1 MTKNDT
7 SACYMLNG
15 CNWELTLACTLRC
28 MHCGS
33 QAGRARDN
41 ELSLDEC
48 LAVADQLVA
57 LGCKEC
63 TMIGGEV
70 FLYRGWQELSAYLT
84 DKGIRVNIVS
94 NGYSMGMA
102 EIEQIHQAGLVNV
115 GLSVDGME
123 AHHNMI
129 RGRSDAFRRLETA
142 FDLLNSEG
150 IEVGAMT
157 SLMQFNCADLPELYE
172 FLLDHGVQ
180 VWQLQLVSPMGNM
193 AGKSDFITRPDQ
205 VRKVIQFIRDAN
217 KDRRMV
223 VIAADSIGYFDENEA
238 YIRGRSSLIN
248 CWGGCS
254 AGISGLFIDSVG
266 NVKGCG
272 ALYADGFIE
281 GNVRLRPLA
290 DIWNDEHAFAYNR
303 QFSTDLLSGGCA
315 GCDVGHVCRGG
326 CRSSNFFTSWTLYE
340 SAFCCRSRG

>member
-1 MTKNDT
+1 MKEGDT
-7 SACYMLNG
+7 SPCYTLNG

-33 QAGRARDN
+33 RAGRPRQN
-41 ELSLDEC
+41 ELSLGEC
-48 LAVADQLVA
+48 LGVADQLSD
-57 LGCKEC
+57 LGCREC

-70 FLYRGWQELSAYLT
+70 FLYRGWQELAAYLA

-94 NGYSMGMA
+94 NGYILGRA
-102 EIEQIHQAGLVNV
+102 EIEQIRQAGLVNV
-115 GLSVDGME
+115 GLSIDGM
-123 AHHNMI
+123 APSHNRI
-129 RGRSDAFRRLETA
+129 RGKSDAFERIEKSL
-142 FDLLNSEG
+142 DLLNGEG
-150 IEVGAMT
+150 IEVGAVT

-172 FLLDHGVQ
+172 FLLDHRVQ

-193 AGKSDFITRPDQ
+193 AGGRDFITRPEQ
-205 VRKVIQFIRDAN
+205 VRPIVEFIRDAN

-223 VIAADSIGYFDENEA
+223 VIAADSIGYFDDNEA
-238 YIRGRSSLIN
+238 YIRGGSSPIN

-254 AGISGLFIDSVG
+254 AGITGLFIDSVG

-281 GNVRLRPLA
+281 GNVRQRPLA
-290 DIWNDEHAFAYNR
+290 DIWNDEHAFIYNR
-303 QFSTDLLSGGCA
+303 RFSTDLLTGVCA

-326 CRSSNFFTSWTLYE
+326 CRSSNFFAKWTLYE
-340 SAFCCRSRG
+340 SAFCCRSR